1 MKFGVHVQNMRPWT
15 TGETIG
21 MLGARAEDLGFDS
34 VWVSDHVV
42 IPERMESTYPY
53 GEPGSFTPAN
63 VGNCFEAI
71 TTLAFLAGR
80 TSRVRLGV
88 SVLVAPQRPP
98 LLSAKQWATLDALA
112 SGRTILGVG
121 TGWLRE
127 EFVAL
132 GAETFERRGK
142 ALDEAIRIFRTT
154 WSQPGPVAFAGEV
167 YRFAPLHADPKP
179 ARAGGP
185 PIWIGGH
192 GRRALRRA
200 AELGDGWDGVRMGFE
215 ELRAALATL
224 EELLGRANRRLGDL
238 ELAVTLAA
246 FPPGTRPA
254 GPPTDS
260 DLVGSPAEMAE
271 RVRQYAA
278 LGIRHV
284 LLHPQPRDSAAA
296 MAETME
302 FFAREVRPQVAD

>member
-1 MKFGVHVQNMRPWT
+1 MQFGINVQNMRPWT
-15 TGETIG
+15 TGETIE
-21 MLGARAEDLGFDS
+21 MLGTRAEELGFDS

-53 GEPGSFTPAN
+53 GGPGTFTPAT

-80 TSRVRLGV
+80 TSRIQLGV
-88 SVLVAPQRPP
+88 SVLVVPQRPP

-112 SGRTILGVG
+112 GGRTILGVG

-132 GAETFERRGK
+132 GAETFERRGT

-154 WSQPGPVAFAGEV
+154 WSQPSPVSFAGEV
-167 YRFAPLHADPKP
+167 YSFEPQHVNPKP

-200 AELGDGWDGVRMGFE
+200 AELGNGWQGVPMSLE
-215 ELRAALATL
+215 ELSTVFATL
-224 EELLGRANRRLGDL
+224 EDLLGQHRRRLNDL
-238 ELAVTLAA
+238 ELAMALAA
-246 FPPGTRPA
+246 FPPGTRSA

-260 DLVGSPAEMAE
+260 YLVGSPAEMAE

-284 LLHPQPRDSAAA
+284 LLHPEPRDSAASV
-296 MAETME
+296 AESME
-302 FFAREVRPQVAD
+302 FFAREVRPQVAG

>member
-1 MKFGVHVQNMRPWT
+1 MKFGVYMENLRSWT

-21 MLGARAEDLGFDS
+21 MLGGWAEELGFDS

-53 GEPGSFTPAN
+53 RGGAFTPAT

-80 TSRVRLGV
+80 TSRIQLGV
-88 SVLVAPQRPP
+88 SVLVVPHRPP
-98 LLSAKQWATLDALA
+98 LLSTKQWATLDALA
-112 SGRTILGVG
+112 GGRTILGVG

-132 GAETFERRGK
+132 GAETFAQRGT

-154 WSQPGPVAFAGEV
+154 WSQPSPVSFEGEV
-167 YRFAPLHADPKP
+167 YAFEPLHVDPKP

-200 AELGDGWDGVRMGFE
+200 AELGDGWECARMGLE
-215 ELRAALATL
+215 ELRAVRSTL
-224 EELLGRANRRLGDL
+224 EELLGRSSRRLDNL
-238 ELAVTLAA
+238 ELAMVLTA
-246 FPPGTRPA
+246 FSPGTRPA

-284 LLHPQPRDSAAA
+284 LLHPHPLDSAASV
-296 MAETME
+296 AETME
-302 FFAREVRPQVAD
+302 FFAREVRPQVAG

>member
-1 MKFGVHVQNMRPWT
+1 MKFGVYVENLRPWS

-21 MLGARAEDLGFDS
+21 MLGGRAEALGFDS

-53 GEPGSFTPAN
+53 GGPGTFTPAT

-80 TSRVRLGV
+80 TSRVELGI
-88 SVLVAPQRPP
+88 SVLVVPQRPP

-112 SGRTILGVG
+112 GGRTILGVG
-121 TGWLRE
+121 TGWLSE

-132 GAETFERRGK
+132 GAETFAQRGT

-154 WSQPGPVAFAGEV
+154 WSQPSPVSFEGEV
-167 YRFAPLHADPKP
+167 YRFEPLHADPKP

-192 GRRALRRA
+192 SRRALRRA
-200 AELGDGWDGVRMGFE
+200 AELGDGWEGVRMSLE
-215 ELRAALATL
+215 ELSAVLATL
-224 EELLGRANRRLGDL
+224 EDLLGQHHRRLDDL
-238 ELAVTLAA
+238 ELAMVLAA
-246 FPPGTRPA
+246 YLPGTGPA

-271 RVRQYAA
+271 RVRQYVA

-284 LLHPQPRDSAAA
+284 LLHAQPWDSAASV
-296 MAETME
+296 AEAME
-302 FFAREVRPQVAD
+302 FFAREVRPQVAG

>member
-1 MKFGVHVQNMRPWT
+1 MKFGVYVENMRPWA

-21 MLGARAEDLGFDS
+21 MLGTRAEALGFDS

-42 IPERMESTYPY
+42 IPERMESIWPY
-53 GEPGSFTPAN
+53 GDAGTFTPAT
-63 VGNCFEAI
+63 VGNVFEAI

-80 TSRVRLGV
+80 TSRIQLGV
-88 SVLVAPQRPP
+88 SVLVVPQRPP

-112 SGRTILGVG
+112 GGRTILGVG

-132 GAETFERRGK
+132 GVETFEQRGT
-142 ALDEAIRIFRTT
+142 ALDEAIRIFRAT
-154 WSQPGPVAFAGEV
+154 WSQPSPVSFAGEV
-167 YRFAPLHADPKP
+167 YRFAPLRADPKP

-200 AELGDGWDGVRMGFE
+200 AELGDGWEGARMGLE
-215 ELRAALATL
+215 ELRAVRATL
-224 EELLGRANRRLGDL
+224 EELLGRSKRRLDDL
-238 ELAVTLAA
+238 ELAMVLSA

-254 GPPTDS
+254 GPSTDS

-278 LGIRHV
+278 LGTRHV
-284 LLHPQPRDSAAA
+284 LLHAEPRDSAASI
-296 MAETME
+296 AEGME
-302 FFAREVRPQVAD
+302 FFAAEVRPQVAD

>member
-1 MKFGVHVQNMRPWT
+1 MQFGINVQNMRPWT
-15 TGETIG
+15 TGETIE
-21 MLGARAEDLGFDS
+21 MLGTRAEELGFDS

-53 GEPGSFTPAN
+53 GGPGTFTPAT

-80 TSRVRLGV
+80 TSRIQLGV
-88 SVLVAPQRPP
+88 SVLVVPQRPP

-112 SGRTILGVG
+112 GGRTILGVG

-132 GAETFERRGK
+132 GAETFAQRGT

-154 WSQPGPVAFAGEV
+154 WSQPSPVSFEGEV

-179 ARAGGP
+179 DRAGGP

-200 AELGDGWDGVRMGFE
+200 AELGDGWQGVRMGFE
-215 ELRAALATL
+215 ELRAVRSTL
-224 EELLGRANRRLGDL
+224 EELLGRYQRRLDDL
-238 ELAVTLAA
+238 ELAMALSA
-246 FPPGTRPA
+246 FPSGTRPS

-271 RVRQYAA
+271 RLRQYAA

-284 LLHPQPRDSAAA
+284 LLHPQPRDSAASV
-296 MAETME
+296 AESME
-302 FFAREVRPQVAD
+302 FSAREVRPQVAG

>member
-1 MKFGVHVQNMRPWT
+1 MQFGINVQNMRPWT

-21 MLGARAEDLGFDS
+21 MLGTRAEELGFDS

-53 GEPGSFTPAN
+53 GGPGTFTPAT

-80 TSRVRLGV
+80 TSRIQLGV
-88 SVLVAPQRPP
+88 SVLVVPQRPP

-112 SGRTILGVG
+112 GGRTILGVG

-132 GAETFERRGK
+132 GAETFAQRGT

-154 WSQPGPVAFAGEV
+154 WSQPSPVSFEGEV
-167 YRFAPLHADPKP
+167 YRFASLHADPKP
-179 ARAGGP
+179 DRAGGP

-200 AELGDGWDGVRMGFE
+200 AELGDGWQGVRMGFE
-215 ELRAALATL
+215 ELRAVRATL
-224 EELLGRANRRLGDL
+224 EDLLGRYQRRLDDL
-238 ELAVTLAA
+238 ELAMALSA

-271 RVRQYAA
+271 RIRQYAA

-284 LLHPQPRDSAAA
+284 LLHPQPRDSAASV
-296 MAETME
+296 AESME
-302 FFAREVRPQVAD
+302 FFAREVRPQVAG

>member
-1 MKFGVHVQNMRPWT
+1 MQFGINVQNMRPWT
-15 TGETIG
+15 TGETIR
-21 MLGARAEDLGFDS
+21 MLGTRAEELGFDS

-53 GEPGSFTPAN
+53 GGPGTFTPAT

-80 TSRVRLGV
+80 TSRIQLGV

-112 SGRTILGVG
+112 GGRTILGVG

-132 GAETFERRGK
+132 GAETFERRGT

-154 WSQPGPVAFAGEV
+154 WSQPNPVSFAGEV
-167 YRFAPLHADPKP
+167 YSFEPQHVNPKP

-200 AELGDGWDGVRMGFE
+200 AELGNGWQGVRMSLE
-215 ELRAALATL
+215 ELSTVFATL
-224 EELLGRANRRLGDL
+224 EVLLGQHHRRLNDL
-238 ELAVTLAA
+238 ELAMALAA
-246 FPPGTRPA
+246 FPPGTRPS

-284 LLHPQPRDSAAA
+284 LLHPQPRDSAASV
-296 MAETME
+296 AESME
-302 FFAREVRPQVAD
+302 FFAREVRPQVAG

>member
-1 MKFGVHVQNMRPWT
+1 MQFGINVQNLRPWT

-21 MLGARAEDLGFDS
+21 MLGARAEELGFDS

-42 IPERMESTYPY
+42 IPETMESTYPY

-63 VGNCFEAI
+63 TGNCFEAI

-80 TSRVRLGV
+80 TSRIQLGV

-112 SGRTILGVG
+112 GGRTILGVG

-132 GAETFERRGK
+132 GAETFERRGT

-154 WSQPGPVAFAGEV
+154 WSQPSPVAFEGEV
-167 YRFAPLHADPKP
+167 YRVAPLHADPKP
-179 ARAGGP
+179 AQVGGP

-200 AELGDGWDGVRMGFE
+200 AELGDGWEGARMGLE
-215 ELRAALATL
+215 ELRAVRATL
-224 EELLGRANRRLGDL
+224 EELLGSSNRRLDDL
-238 ELAVTLAA
+238 ELAMVLAA
-246 FPPGTRPA
+246 FLPGTRPA

-284 LLHPQPRDSAAA
+284 LLHPEPRDSAASVG
-296 MAETME
+296 EGME
-302 FFAREVRPQVAD
+302 FFAREVRPQVAG